1 MPDRAERDA
10 YPIRGRDAVP
20 VRFCTDRL
28 AAMREPTFVGYSL
41 GKWLDNDG
49 DGRSARLEIETRHGH
64 GPRT

>member
-1 MPDRAERDA
+1 MTILFEDLTPSPSASCA
-10 YPIRGRDAVP
+10 
-20 VRFCTDRL
+20 DRL